1 MLIKNIL
8 TLEIPCISPTDNGD
22 KVLSIM
28 ETNLVSDLPVIE
40 ENKLVGIIS
49 MQQIFDY
56 ALFTKEIIK
65 IKKPLSKV
73 FIFENQHIFDAIKML
88 HTNEISVLPVVDEN
102 ENYLGLV
109 TYKTVIEALAKI
121 ICIKEEGY
129 HLKITVSA
137 NGFSATEI
145 SNLIEKNDA
154 KILSLY
160 VDDCESISQLDIY
173 TKIFTRD
180 IEAVLQS
187 LERFNYEVLII
198 NNQKNDYDTL
208 YEERYDNFLKFI
220 NV

>member
-88 HTNEISVLPVVDEN
+88 HINEISVLPVVDEN

-160 VDDCESISQLDIY
+160 VDDSESISQLDIY